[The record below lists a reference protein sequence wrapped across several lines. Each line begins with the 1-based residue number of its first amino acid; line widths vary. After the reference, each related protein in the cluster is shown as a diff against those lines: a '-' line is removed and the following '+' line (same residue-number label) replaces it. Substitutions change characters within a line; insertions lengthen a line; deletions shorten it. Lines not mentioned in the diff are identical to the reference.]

1 MHLKNNKN
9 ALKFLDRKN
18 YNSKAYHKIVLFIPL
33 VWLLPVH
40 FFGKDFIKPCQI
52 VHEPYI
58 VSQIEFVMSLIMIAR
73 DDTNVQQKV

>member
-33 VWLLPVH
+33 ATPGS

-52 VHEPYI
+52 VHQPYI
-58 VSQIEFVMSLIMIAR
+58 VSQIEFVMSLLIMIAR
-73 DDTNVQQKV
+73 DDTNVQQKA

>member
-33 VWLLPVH
+33 ATPGS

-58 VSQIEFVMSLIMIAR
+58 VSQIEFVMSLLIMIAR
-73 DDTNVQQKV
+73 DDTNVQQKA

>member
-18 YNSKAYHKIVLFIPL
+18 YNSKAYHNIVL
-33 VWLLPVH
+33 WLLLLH

-73 DDTNVQQKV
+73 DDTNVQQKA

>member
-33 VWLLPVH
+33 ATPGS

-73 DDTNVQQKV
+73 DDTNVQQKA